1 MKLWD
6 DVGRWW
12 ASVKMLQLLQSVS
25 AGSQLFPAA
34 EDKSRQLQIL
44 DSLPVVTQVEG
55 GNCIVVVVVVVVYF
69 IRPFIVA
76 HSPTLDNPNLE

>member
-1 MKLWD
+1 M
-6 DVGRWW
+6 
-12 ASVKMLQLLQSVS
+12 KMLQLLQSVS

-34 EDKSRQLQIL
+34 EDKSRQLQIV

-55 GNCIVVVVVVVVYF
+55 GNCIVVVVVVVVVYF

-76 HSPTLDNPNLE
+76 DSPTLDNPNLE